1 MAVDTEATV
10 ATDTARG
17 LLMLKP
23 SPAMAG
29 ATAMVVMAVAT
40 MARGLL
46 MPSLRLRPRL
56 SPDTVMAVDTDTVA
70 TAAAMVVMAAMAVA
84 TTARGLLM
92 PSLRLMPLLR
102 LSLAMAVTDMV
113 VTVVVM
119 VATAMARGLLSPAMA
134 MVATAGATVAMAAT
148 AMAGATATGVS
159 YHRIRRS
166 ELSQKQ
172 NYKNSQRRSCENMKK
187 KEIHLHRPL

>member
-1 MAVDTEATV
+1 MAMAVDTEDMAVDTEDMAVDTEATV
-10 ATDTARG
+10 VTDTARG
-17 LLMLKP
+17 LLMLRP
-23 SPAMAG
+23 SPDTAMAATAMEG

-92 PSLRLMPLLR
+92 PSLRPMPLLR
-102 LSLAMAVTDMV
+102 LSLAMA
-113 VTVVVM
+113 
-119 VATAMARGLLSPAMA
+119 
-134 MVATAGATVAMAAT
+134 
-148 AMAGATATGVS
+148 
-159 YHRIRRS
+159 
-166 ELSQKQ
+166 
-172 NYKNSQRRSCENMKK
+172 
-187 KEIHLHRPL
+187 